1 MIGPERKK
9 HRMSVTIDVSPGN
22 WKDTYG
28 EYPTSDGVRSYV
40 RQVLSKSAAAEED
53 AFVNVF
59 VKPLDP
65 SHGLAKG
72 LRTQLAEARAALAA
86 REEPRRGPVSESC
99 APTCYRDTDNSIAHS
114 PECPAVHLHPAEP
127 SPQDVLWRTVVE
139 RDELREALAA
149 AREDTERPGSSVE
162 VDLHNALLEINMDW
176 SDWGEAEALARVLQ
190 IADDALKG
198 RPQYSLA
205 REDTERPEEP
215 LTDDL
220 KRLADI
226 GDQVLAGAPIEGL
239 KLGEF
244 ETLFVV
250 GYCTAEKA
258 KTHEYDLPDHPALAA
273 REAPAS
279 EAEAESVASVIRNVW
294 LTDAG
299 EAPKQEPDRL
309 LDFLAGQPSGNCIAS
324 SSAVVR
330 EMMLQTGGWMMACGE
345 MYDIQSQPLPGGV
358 YRITLSRKAFS

>member
-162 VDLHNALLEINMDW
+162 VDLH
-176 SDWGEAEALARVLQ
+176 
-190 IADDALKG
+190 DALKG